1 MRKRFSGKNLYRAPL
16 LLGATLML
24 SACGLGI
31 AMENGSPAALRAAR
45 LVTRP
50 NVTAGV
56 AYAVNAFLD
65 GRLDLLSPGGRA

>member
-1 MRKRFSGKNLYRAPL
+1 MKKIEIILADADSLF
-16 LLGATLML
+16 T
-24 SACGLGI
+24 
-31 AMENGSPAALRAAR
+31 AALRAAR

>member
-1 MRKRFSGKNLYRAPL
+1 MPTTVASTG
-16 LLGATLML
+16 TD
-24 SACGLGI
+24 I
-31 AMENGSPAALRAAR
+31 SPAALRAAR

>member
-1 MRKRFSGKNLYRAPL
+1 
-16 LLGATLML
+16 
-24 SACGLGI
+24 
-31 AMENGSPAALRAAR
+31 MENGSPAALRAAR

-50 NVTAGV
+50 NVTACV